1 MVDGLTIELASSSLF
16 GQPVF
21 SSIEFTA
28 PDQMISIETL
38 SLSWDW
44 RCLWHSK
51 VCVEKLDIKALDIVR
66 RVSASGDDASNAK
79 LNLPIPIEI
88 SNLNVQRTKISL
100 VELDLELSAISV
112 SLNAQDSAI
121 SQLSAS
127 VDQITYL
134 HKKQSPARSVPFEID
149 TFDPTHFGELRLPT
163 LAMSLAIESLKVNR
177 ISNKLTP
184 TAGSVVEHL
193 DFSGAIAADSIVIKH
208 LSAMTQHADF
218 SLEGEVENR
227 QFLPHDIK
235 IQASNVNSALLNSD
249 DIITINSTG
258 QLDELNLTAV
268 SSGNINATSHLAIDL
283 IDFDLPFKLSTKW
296 QSVTLPTSQQLKLAQ
311 GAIELAGNRHAYT
324 VKGNTDVESPLI
336 PKASLDLFG
345 VGSLTNIDITNS
357 TIETLG
363 GTLAFNATLDW
374 QQALA
379 MDLQLTLQ
387 KIKPQLFWPQYHGNI
402 SGTLGAKA
410 TISDKTWSL
419 TLAQLALTGDWL
431 DRPIELTGRIVGQSN
446 QQLPLGQWLFDNV
459 HVRSGD
465 NKAQLQGEIN
475 QNIDLAIAINAP
487 EINQSLPEVSGSV
500 SGNITVTGKTNSPSI
515 YVLLKIKKLV
525 SPGHNLSVISA
536 DLTSNFTLSNTVEL
550 DKVLPISANLAIEE
564 LQFNDTRLQDA
575 SVSMTGNAANHQIII
590 EANALPWQTQIII
603 AGKHRDKM
611 WHGEVGRAQIA
622 SPLKSW
628 KLSQPLLLGVNQ
640 QQREIS
646 FSAHCWIQSV
656 YQTQLCLRE
665 KLTLNANTKSSNP
678 ITIDLVDLDLSQF
691 NPRLP
696 PAFNIAGQLSSHIKL
711 QIKPGNKPYIHSETS
726 VNHGVLTLQYMDRTI
741 SHPFKKLTSQMIIDQ
756 QLSSLNFN
764 AASLNIGEVAI
775 TLLTDIYSDKPQLT
789 GHIEVADFNLAPYQA
804 LVPQL
809 TNISGFVNASTGFTG
824 DISKPLFF
832 GDVIISETDV
842 LTTFS
847 PTRVT
852 QFNSNLSL
860 LGQHARWNSQ
870 FKLGGGNGQFAG
882 EVSWQQQLSAFF
894 EVAGDK
900 LRIARDGDL
909 HFTVS
914 PALTVDITPSLTKIR
929 GELVI
934 NDGQIKIDKLPRTA
948 IAISPD
954 VKIRTKEVEQA
965 VPLDL
970 AVEVSIEPALTIE
983 AFGLNADLEGRI
995 KLSQTPDLPLSG
1007 FGDLALLEAT
1017 YQAMGQNLIINKGQ
1031 LIFTSVLQNPMVNI
1045 EAVRDPN
1052 DTQDGVTA
1060 GLYISGNATAPQ
1072 LEIFS
1077 APAMPQQQALSYLLR
1092 GKGLDAASG
1101 GGNSIAISMLL
1112 NSGIGQSSKFVG
1124 RIGDTFGI
1132 DQLSLNTSGSGDSTK
1147 LQVSGYLGP
1156 KLQLRYGVG
1165 LFDGVPEVGLRYQL
1179 SHSFF
1184 IEFVNDTGQA
1194 LDVLYKFSFD

>member
-1 MVDGLTIELASSSLF
+1 
-16 GQPVF
+16 
-21 SSIEFTA
+21 
-28 PDQMISIETL
+28 
-38 SLSWDW
+38 
-44 RCLWHSK
+44 
-51 VCVEKLDIKALDIVR
+51 
-66 RVSASGDDASNAK
+66 
-79 LNLPIPIEI
+79 
-88 SNLNVQRTKISL
+88 
-100 VELDLELSAISV
+100 
-112 SLNAQDSAI
+112 
-121 SQLSAS
+121 
-127 VDQITYL
+127 
-134 HKKQSPARSVPFEID
+134 
-149 TFDPTHFGELRLPT
+149 
-163 LAMSLAIESLKVNR
+163 MSLAIESLKVNR
-177 ISNKLTP
+177 IDNKLTP
-184 TAGSVVEHL
+184 TASPVVEHL
-193 DFSGAIAADSIVIKH
+193 DFSGAIAADSIIIKH
-208 LSAMTQHADF
+208 LTALTEQANI
-218 SLEGEVENR
+218 SLEGEIENR
-227 QFLPHDIK
+227 KFLPHNIK
-235 IQASNVNSALLNSD
+235 LQATNVNSALLNND
-249 DIITINSTG
+249 DTITINSTG
-258 QLDELNLTAV
+258 QFDDLNFTVV
-268 SSGNINATSHLAIDL
+268 SSGNINATSHLAINL
-283 IDFDLPFKLSTKW
+283 SDFDLPFKLSAEW

-324 VKGNTDVESPLI
+324 IKGNTEVKSPLT

-345 VGSLTNIDITNS
+345 VGSLTNIDLANS
-357 TIETLG
+357 TIQTLG
-363 GTLAFNATLDW
+363 GTIAINATLDW

-379 MDLQLTLQ
+379 MDLRLTLE
-387 KIKPQLFWPQYHGNI
+387 KIEPQLFWPQYHGNI

-419 TLAQLALTGDWL
+419 TLEQLALTGEWL
-431 DRPIELTGRIVGQSN
+431 DRAIDLSGHIVGQSN

-459 HVRSGD
+459 HIKNGD
-465 NKAQLQGEIN
+465 NELQIQGEIN
-475 QNIDLAIAINAP
+475 QNIDLEIAINAP
-487 EINQSLPEVSGSV
+487 ELNQSLPDVSGSV
-500 SGNITVTGKTNSPSI
+500 SANMTVTGKTNSPAI
-515 YVLLKIKKLV
+515 DVLLKINKLV
-525 SPGHNLSVISA
+525 SPAHNLRVASA
-536 DLTSNFTLSNTVEL
+536 YLTSNFTLSNTVQL

-564 LQFNDTRLQDA
+564 LQFNDTKLQHA
-575 SVSMTGNAANHQIII
+575 SVSMTGNAENHQIII

-611 WHGEVGRAQIA
+611 WHGEVKRAEIA
-622 SPLKSW
+622 SPLQHW
-628 KLSQPLLLGVNQ
+628 KLDQPLLLGVNQ
-640 QQREIS
+640 QQRTIS

-656 YQTQLCLRE
+656 YQTQLCLRD
-665 KLTLNANTKSSNP
+665 KLILNANTKSSNP
-678 ITIDLVDLDLSQF
+678 ITLDLVDLELSQF

-696 PAFNIAGQLSSHIKL
+696 PAYNVAGQLSSQIKL
-711 QIKPGNKPYIHSETS
+711 EIKPGNKPYIHSETS
-726 VNHGVLTLQYMDRTI
+726 INHGILTLQYMDRTI

-756 QLSSLNFN
+756 QLSSLNFH
-764 AASLNIGEVAI
+764 AASLNIGDVAI

-789 GHIEVADFNLAPYQA
+789 GHIEVANFNLAPYQA

-832 GDVIISETDV
+832 GDVIISDTDV

-847 PTRVT
+847 PTRIT

-860 LGQHARWNSQ
+860 LGQHARWSSQ
-870 FKLGGGNGQFAG
+870 FNLGGGNGQFVG
-882 EVSWQQQLSAFF
+882 EVSWQQQISAFF
-894 EVAGDK
+894 EVTGDK

-909 HFTVS
+909 HFMVS
-914 PALTVDITPSLTKIR
+914 PALAVNITPSLTKIR
-929 GELVI
+929 GDLVI
-934 NDGQIKIDKLPRTA
+934 NDGRIKIDKLPKTA

-965 VPLDL
+965 VLLDL
-970 AVEVSIEPALTIE
+970 AVDVSIEPALNIE
-983 AFGLNADLEGRI
+983 AFGLNANLEGRI
-995 KLSQTPDLPLSG
+995 KLNQTPDLPLSG

-1060 GLYISGNATAPQ
+1060 GLFINGNAKAPQ

-1077 APAMPQQQALSYLLR
+1077 SPAMPQQQALSYLLR
-1092 GKGLDAASG
+1092 GKGLNAGSG
-1101 GGNSIAISMLL
+1101 GGNSMAISMLL

-1147 LQVSGYLGP
+1147 LQVSGYIGP

-1179 SHSFF
+1179 SRSFF